1 LIPELY
7 YCDKPNGNRINYPE
21 KRDYVLT
28 GISKL
33 IDGYRWA
40 KIVVEDVTRE
50 FAFCDLN
57 PVWNI
62 IKTIEPVTIEK
73 IIYKPLKALL
83 DQGADASQSQ
93 HSPKGKIDMSPAE
106 GIGVVAIALIS
117 IGTLFALIAKPFS
130 NLTDEINELKVLIKE
145 LSTNLKNTE
154 KLVSKLDQRLTR
166 AEKKLQSIELNCAK
180 SGHLEDSPSD
190 E

>member
-1 LIPELY
+1 LDRSNLPLLQILIPELY

-73 IIYKPLKALL
+73 IIYKPLTASL
-83 DQGADASQSQ
+83 DQDGMLVNLSIV
-93 HSPKGKIDMSPAE
+93 PK
-106 GIGVVAIALIS
+106 
-117 IGTLFALIAKPFS
+117 
-130 NLTDEINELKVLIKE
+130 
-145 LSTNLKNTE
+145 E
-154 KLVSKLDQRLTR
+154 K
-166 AEKKLQSIELNCAK
+166 
-180 SGHLEDSPSD
+180 
-190 E
+190 